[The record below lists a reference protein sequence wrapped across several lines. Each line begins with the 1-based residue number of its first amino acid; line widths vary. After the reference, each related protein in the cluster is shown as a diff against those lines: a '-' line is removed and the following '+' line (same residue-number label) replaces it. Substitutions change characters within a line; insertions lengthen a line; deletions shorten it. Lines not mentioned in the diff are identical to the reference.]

1 MKESSGH
8 LLARLYVEAAFIK
21 GQRHPS
27 LSTEPGLA
35 DPQWAPPST
44 DLFQKGA
51 VLSSG
56 SSSSGIELGN
66 IHPNP
71 QLTMDTLKTQA
82 IIIGYYRAARLNHPR
97 ADRKSSIRGRAL
109 NT

>member
-1 MKESSGH
+1 MEDSSGH

-27 LSTEPGLA
+27 LSIEPGLA
-35 DPQWAPPST
+35 DPPWAPPFT
-44 DLFQKGA
+44 ALFQKGV

-71 QLTMDTLKTQA
+71 LVNYGHTENTA
-82 IIIGYYRAARLNHPR
+82 HYYRAA
-97 ADRKSSIRGRAL
+97 KTESSWGRQKVF
-109 NT
+109 N